1 MNDLNPVT
9 LNKKIE
15 LQAKLISKNEELIQA
30 YRTAWKEKCDTL
42 DMAITELKEAKELL
56 NASQSAVNL
65 LRQELKE
72 AKTQITSNESELE
85 TLRPLKPA
93 QVIYMTQNELKVL
106 KDVNDSW
113 HENEG
118 GYSEFSKAFI
128 TISKSVGG
136 TLAQLQSK
144 ELIYDCYDGYEDE
157 EPMWCMTQLGAS
169 VMISEGH
176 EYDWELIYKDDIE
189 KVNVVIQ

>member
-1 MNDLNPVT
+1 MNDSQRIKLQE
-9 LNKKIE
+9 E
-15 LQAKLISKNEELIQA
+15 LIKKNEEVLQV
-30 YRTAWKEKCDTL
+30 YRTMLKDKKETI
-42 DMAITELKEAKELL
+42 DMAISELNQAKELL
-56 NASQSAVNL
+56 EASQSAVHL
-65 LRQELKE
+65 LRTEV
-72 AKTQITSNESELE
+72 TSLQTELE
-85 TLRPLKPA
+85 TLRPSKPA
-93 QVIYMTQNELKVL
+93 QLIHMTQNELKVL

-144 ELIYDCYDGYEDE
+144 ELIYDCYDGEEDE
-157 EPMWCMTQLGAS
+157 EPMWCMTILGAS

-176 EYDWELIYKDDIE
+176 KYDWELIYKDEIE

>member
-1 MNDLNPVT
+1 MNNIEKIKLLTKANT
-9 LNKKIE
+9 LNFETIE
-15 LQAKLISKNEELIQA
+15 AYKLVVKD
-30 YRTAWKEKCDTL
+30 KCETI
-42 DMAITELKEAKELL
+42 DMAITDLNEAKELL
-56 NASQSAVNL
+56 DASQSAVHL

-72 AKTQITSNESELE
+72 SKSKIQSMETELE

-93 QVIYMTQNELKVL
+93 QLIHMTHNELNVL
-106 KDVNDSW
+106 KEVNDSW

-118 GYSEFSKAFI
+118 GYSEFTKAHI

-136 TLAQLQSK
+136 TLASLQSK

-157 EPMWCMTQLGAS
+157 EPMWCMTHLGAS

-176 EYDWELIYKDDIE
+176 KYDDELIYKDEIE